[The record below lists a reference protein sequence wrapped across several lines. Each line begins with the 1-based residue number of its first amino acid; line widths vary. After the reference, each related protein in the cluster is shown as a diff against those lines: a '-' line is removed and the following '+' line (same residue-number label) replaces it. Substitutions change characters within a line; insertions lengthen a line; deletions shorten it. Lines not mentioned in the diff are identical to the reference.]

1 MRICWRPLERA
12 LLGVL
17 TVMGFACAH
26 APASSAAQ
34 GARGAAQGAQAEKVF
49 VTGSHIPRRVDLTS
63 SVPQT
68 ISPVR
73 IYSREQID
81 GTGRQYDLRAAL
93 RELDPSF

>member
-26 APASSAAQ
+26 APASS
-34 GARGAAQGAQAEKVF
+34 AAQGAQAEKVF

-93 RELDPSF
+93 RELAPSF

>member
-1 MRICWRPLERA
+1 MVARA

-17 TVMGFACAH
+17 TVLGVACAH
-26 APASSAAQ
+26 APASSAAT
-34 GARGAAQGAQAEKVF
+34 GAQGAAQGAQAEKIL

-68 ISPVR
+68 VSPVR

-81 GTGRQYDLRAAL
+81 GTGRQSDLRAAL

>member
-34 GARGAAQGAQAEKVF
+34 GAQAEKVL

>member
-17 TVMGFACAH
+17 AVTGFACAH

-34 GARGAAQGAQAEKVF
+34 GAQAEKIF
-49 VTGSHIPRRVDLTS
+49 VTGSHIPQRIDPAS
-63 SVPQT
+63 SQPGT

-73 IYSREQID
+73 IYGREQID
-81 GTGRQYDLRAAL
+81 KTGRQYDLRAAL
-93 RELDPSF
+93 RELDPSFR

>member
-1 MRICWRPLERA
+1 MRISWRPLERA

-26 APASSAAQ
+26 APASSAAK
-34 GARGAAQGAQAEKVF
+34 GGQAEKIF
-49 VTGSHIPRRVDLTS
+49 ITGSHIPQRIDSTS
-63 SVPQT
+63 GLPRT

-81 GTGRQYDLRAAL
+81 QTGRQYDVRAAL